1 MENWVNVFTKM
12 LANAKIGRDEALE
25 MLARVNAGTADLESG
40 MSRQRVI
47 ELLNGTISDY
57 NQIVKRLAQSRYS

>member
-1 MENWVNVFTKM
+1 M
-12 LANAKIGRDEALE
+12 LAHAKIGRDEALE
-25 MLARVNAGTADLESG
+25 TLAQVNAGTAELETG

-57 NQIVKRLAQSRYS
+57 SQIINRLTKSRYT

>member
-1 MENWVNVFTKM
+1 VNVFTKM

-25 MLARVNAGTADLESG
+25 TLARVNAGSAELESG

-57 NQIVKRLAQSRYS
+57 NQIVRRLAQSRYS

>member
-1 MENWVNVFTKM
+1 M
-12 LANAKIGRDEALE
+12 LANAKICRDEALQ
-25 MLARVNAGTADLESG
+25 MLARVNAGTAELEAG

-57 NQIVKRLAQSRYS
+57 NQIIKRLTQSRYP